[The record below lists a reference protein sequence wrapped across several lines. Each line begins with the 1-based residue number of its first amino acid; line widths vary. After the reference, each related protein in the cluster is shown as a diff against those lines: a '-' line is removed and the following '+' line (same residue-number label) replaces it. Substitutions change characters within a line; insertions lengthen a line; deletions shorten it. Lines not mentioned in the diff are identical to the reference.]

1 MPGSTGWPRPEPE
14 PVKCRYQRWK
24 EREADASLSLSAH
37 FANSSLCTEWPAFH
51 TRVPSPWPSPLG
63 EETGSWMLAI
73 CSKYLPPR
81 ESATITTRP
90 VSQTPSLA
98 KWHLLLPSPLAGE
111 GLGMRGNTNL
121 QATLRAI
128 DSASAGASPKRS
140 TRWQIWRSS
149 ACWWLNITI
158 PSPRCSH
165 STINSRQSWR

>member
-51 TRVPSPWPSPLG
+51 TRVPSPWPSPQG
-63 EETGSWMLAI
+63 EGTGSWM
-73 CSKYLPPR
+73 PN
-81 ESATITTRP
+81 SALFSTVKGELVHGCWQYARSTRTASITTSIVPPKLGER
-90 VSQTPSLA
+90 
-98 KWHLLLPSPLAGE
+98 HLQLPSPLAGE

-140 TRWQIWRSS
+140 TRWQIWRNN
-149 ACWWLNITI
+149 ACW
-158 PSPRCSH
+158 
-165 STINSRQSWR
+165 